1 LSIIKTE
8 IVLKES
14 LKKEL
19 KKMEFINRFWL
30 LNPFKL
36 KILNNLKNKYSLN

>member
-1 LSIIKTE
+1 MKDNSKKILKMEKVLSIIKTE

-19 KKMEFINRFWL
+19 KKMEFINRF
-30 LNPFKL
+30 
-36 KILNNLKNKYSLN
+36 